1 MTKLKKNKLG
11 QIVANQNKKP
21 LYELFNEYFEELIKL
36 FSKLPSKKNYI
47 NSYLHIFGYFS
58 KDISKNEREFLLDLI
73 EKYRNNQIEK
83 TTIANVL
90 KSYVIKY
97 NIDYLLNQR
106 IFSPFPDG
114 LVSLIDSSIKH

>member
-1 MTKLKKNKLG
+1 EEEGRLLNLEIREHFFTKLFVLYDYKNIKKENSMKALIDFHSNNKYLYFAYDQTQKNKLG

-58 KDISKNEREFLLDLI
+58 KDISKNEREFLL
-73 EKYRNNQIEK
+73 
-83 TTIANVL
+83 
-90 KSYVIKY
+90 
-97 NIDYLLNQR
+97 
-106 IFSPFPDG
+106 
-114 LVSLIDSSIKH
+114 